1 MGVRGRKMNNYS
13 MELSIL
19 DLSAS
24 EARRFL
30 LRQESFCNIGLPQY
44 FNFQKLLDS
53 LFITLEQKRL
63 SYQDPT
69 CKKRTIISDIWDLN
83 PGNCRDINYI
93 FLQNKDGRFSWRPLQ
108 IINPVI
114 YIYLVIEITEEDN
127 WKIIVERFLKDFHKN
142 ERITCYSIP
151 LVNQSTQTDVSNT
164 ILNWWN
170 MMEQQSIELAM
181 EYNYLMKTDISNCY
195 SSIYTHSITW
205 AMCDKEKAKGKLQ
218 NKISLSSKDEKRYK
232 IGDTIDKYIQCMSY
246 KQTNG
251 IPQGSILMDFIAE
264 LVLGY
269 ADKELSERLSKKDYN
284 KIDYKVLRYRDD
296 YRIYGK
302 TQEDVV
308 KTAKVLTEVLSSL
321 NFKLNT
327 QKTII
332 TQDLISDSIKPDKL
346 YYLDN
351 GYKQLEKTECTYN
364 LQKHLLRIYKLSLEH
379 PNTGSLQKAMD
390 HFFKRICDWKENDL
404 YKEIGSTKV
413 LLSILT
419 NIGYNN
425 PRVYK
430 EFVAISSK
438 LLSHESKDN
447 KNHYIKLILD
457 KFKHLPNVGFLELW
471 LQRLTIKTSRR
482 KKFNEPLCMYAAG
495 YNKLIWNLDW
505 LKPDIKSI
513 FERNSIIDTKMI
525 DKLPNVIEYK
535 EIEFFNR
542 Y

>member
-1 MGVRGRKMNNYS
+1 

-30 LRQESFCNIGLPQY
+30 LKQESFCNIGLPQY
-44 FNFQKLLDS
+44 FNFQNLLDS
-53 LFITLEQKRL
+53 LNIVLDNKRWV
-63 SYQDPT
+63 YQDQS
-69 CKKRTIISDIWDLN
+69 CKYKKISDIWDSN
-83 PGNCRDINYI
+83 PGSCRNVNYQ

-114 YIYLVIEITEEDN
+114 YVCLVRDITEENN
-127 WKIIVERFLKDFHKN
+127 WETIIERFKELYANDKIKCH
-142 ERITCYSIP
+142 SIP
-151 LVNQSTQTDVSNT
+151 LVNQSTNTDTANT

-170 MMEQQSIELAM
+170 TMELQSMELAM
-181 EYNYLMKTDISNCY
+181 EYNYLMKTDITDCY

-205 AMCDKEKAKGKLQ
+205 AMCNKEKAKERLKTKKPLPD
-218 NKISLSSKDEKRYK
+218 KDEKLYQ
-232 IGDTIDKYIQCMSY
+232 IGDTIDKLIQNMSY
-246 KQTNG
+246 MQTNS

-264 LVLGY
+264 MVLGY
-269 ADKELSERLSKKDYN
+269 ADKELSEKLSNNDFRT
-284 KIDYKVLRYRDD
+284 IDYKILRYRDD

-308 KTAKVLTEVLSSL
+308 KIAKALTEVLSSL

-346 YYLDN
+346 FYLTND
-351 GYKQLEKTECTYN
+351 YKQLEMPNNAYS

-379 PNTGSLQKAMD
+379 PNSGSLQKAMN
-390 HFFKRICDWKENDL
+390 HFFKRICDRKELDL
-404 YKEIGSTKV
+404 FKEQGSTKV

-425 PRVYK
+425 PNIYR
-430 EFVAISSK
+430 ELVAIVSK
-438 LLSHESKDN
+438 IVYYETKEVKRQHIN
-447 KNHYIKLILD
+447 QILD
-457 KFKHLPNVGFLELW
+457 KFRHLPNVGFLELW
-471 LQRLTIKTSRR
+471 LQRLTIKDSRR
-482 KKFNEPLCMYAAG
+482 KKYKEPLCIYAAG
-495 YNKLIWNLDW
+495 YDQAIWNFDW
-505 LKPDIKSI
+505 IKSDIKSLI
-513 FERNSIIDTKMI
+513 ESIPIIDK
-525 DKLPNVIEYK
+525 DKINNLSEVIEFK
-535 EIEFFNR
+535 EIEQFNR